1 MGSGSIIVM
10 FAQKE
15 HAKYAERICNLIYE
29 SALQRG
35 TGIAKRSPEYIK
47 EKIRDGKAVIAVAE
61 DGTLAGYSYIETWGH
76 TKFVANSGLIV
87 APEFRKTGLARRI
100 KHMTF
105 ELSRKMFPYAKIFSI
120 TTGLAVMKINTEMG
134 FRPVTFSE
142 LTDDKE
148 FWAGCEG
155 CKNLDILQRNDYKL
169 CLCTG
174 LLFDPKEQVS
184 EEEKKENTNFI
195 VRMGKGIATPF
206 KAISKQLKK

>member
-1 MGSGSIIVM
+1 
-10 FAQKE
+10 
-15 HAKYAERICNLIYE
+15 
-29 SALQRG
+29 
-35 TGIAKRSPEYIK
+35 
-47 EKIRDGKAVIAVAE
+47 
-61 DGTLAGYSYIETWGH
+61 
-76 TKFVANSGLIV
+76 
-87 APEFRKTGLARRI
+87 
-100 KHMTF
+100 
-105 ELSRKMFPYAKIFSI
+105 MFPYAKIFSI

-174 LLFDPKEQVS
+174 LLFDPKEQIS